1 MDLDLIIG
9 SGILY
14 FLFLFIYGH
23 YSLNTCLIWDEIKA
37 LVKSSFC
44 FYIALLV
51 LVPKSTGYE
60 RRMHLTI
67 MVASMFIICLLADR
81 YIRIAFRDQFARR
94 TLVIGTGYE
103 AARLVKISNNNRFA
117 LTQVKGYVDANWTDQ
132 LFDFKQEN
140 VIKNSFIYSYEEL
153 DEAIKTLKIEQII
166 VALPEA
172 SEEVIDKVIYLNG
185 KRLVI
190 TGVNR
195 HEWNPK
201 TGRCIG
207 MQEMTADIDCML
219 RNNINAVRTCHYP
232 DQIPLFSQLETM
244 IIQLYPVSN
253 DMIQPKD
260 QIKQQKDNQIVSA
273 CSFSLSFSQKYGK
286 NLKFNDLK
294 LHFVP
299 CADALQS
306 APCLISLL

>member
-1 MDLDLIIG
+1 MNRKLMPFMLLLIEVVMYYFICLYFHMDLDLIIG

-81 YIRIAFRDQFARR
+81 YIRIAFREQFARK

-103 AARLVKISNNNRFA
+103 AARLGKISNNNRFA
-117 LTQVKGYVDANWTDQ
+117 LTQVEGYVDANWTDQ

-172 SEEVIDKVIYLNG
+172 SEEVIDKVMSDIYGKVESVKYLPDVNG
-185 KRLVI
+185 
-190 TGVNR
+190 
-195 HEWNPK
+195 
-201 TGRCIG
+201 
-207 MQEMTADIDCML
+207 MSMTA
-219 RNNINAVRTCHYP
+219 
-232 DQIPLFSQLETM
+232 
-244 IIQLYPVSN
+244 
-253 DMIQPKD
+253 K
-260 QIKQQKDNQIVSA
+260 
-273 CSFSLSFSQKYGK
+273 
-286 NLKFNDLK
+286 
-294 LHFVP
+294 
-299 CADALQS
+299 
-306 APCLISLL
+306 

>member
-1 MDLDLIIG
+1 MNRKIMPFMLLLIEVIMYYFICLYFHMDLDLIIG

-67 MVASMFIICLLADR
+67 MVIICLLADR
-81 YIRIAFRDQFARR
+81 YIRIAFRDQFARK

-103 AARLVKISNNNRFA
+103 AARLGKISNNNRFA
-117 LTQVKGYVDANWTDQ
+117 LTQVEGYVDANWTDQ
-132 LFDFKQEN
+132 LYDFKQEN

-172 SEEVIDKVIYLNG
+172 SEEVIDKV
-185 KRLVI
+185 
-190 TGVNR
+190 
-195 HEWNPK
+195 
-201 TGRCIG
+201 
-207 MQEMTADIDCML
+207 MSDI
-219 RNNINAVRTCHYP
+219 
-232 DQIPLFSQLETM
+232 
-244 IIQLYPVSN
+244 
-253 DMIQPKD
+253 
-260 QIKQQKDNQIVSA
+260 
-273 CSFSLSFSQKYGK
+273 YGK
-286 NLKFNDLK
+286 VESVKYLPDVNGTMTSAITVANSLGKVCKNE
-294 LHFVP
+294 FVE
-299 CADALQS
+299 D
-306 APCLISLL
+306 IV